1 MDSNVSTNA
10 KSNPA
15 KYSFQLTTPSDAE
28 IGFLSTSN
36 DLTSVELTTPS
47 LKSKNA
53 VERIRGSSSF
63 SGRRSS
69 VTPYGNRVS
78 RGPTS
83 KTPRPSV
90 TPRHLDA
97 STLVAIV
104 EGRGLAKGEIGMAAI
119 DLKGSEMTLFQFSD
133 GASYMRLLTKLNILS
148 PIEILMPST
157 ACENGK
163 MATLF
168 DLLRERYPNTNLTTV
183 QRRYFN
189 ETAGLQ
195 YIKDLCAPEY
205 ATVEIAVR
213 SKYYCL
219 ATAAAL
225 LKYVEFIQNVV
236 YAPNSLKVVF
246 KGSENTTMIDTSV
259 AKNLELVQNTKDSRS
274 SHSLFGI
281 MNHTKTPG
289 GSRLLRANI
298 LQPPCDLQT
307 IDVRLSCIEELM
319 DKEELFLNLQ
329 AVLSKFLDI
338 EHLISLCIQIPKKE
352 DVKAAETRITEII
365 YLKHTLELVESLK
378 DVIKEGKNPLF
389 VIYTE
394 ALEDERFS
402 LLLET
407 IQTVINE
414 ETMLQK
420 GTLNMR
426 TQKVFL
432 IKPGI
437 NGMLDVVRKVYT
449 ECIDDIAELIKQ
461 LSDRYGMTLKPSYSV
476 GRGFFIQICDNV
488 PIDSL
493 PDFFIKIVKTKS
505 LVTCTTDD
513 LIKMNGRV
521 TEALNEIYLLTAM
534 VISELMVNIR
544 KYISCMHKLAEGVSI
559 LDLIVSFT
567 HACSISNYVRPEF
580 TDTLAIK
587 SGRHPILDKISSP
600 GSVIPNDIYASEASC
615 FIIMTGPNM
624 SGKSTYLK
632 QIVLLQVMAQVGS
645 FVPAEYASLRL
656 ADQIFARVGTDDDI
670 ETNSSTFTLE
680 MKEMNYI
687 LKNASD
693 KSLIIIDELG
703 RGTSVD
709 EGIGIC
715 YSICEHLLQ
724 IKAFTFFA
732 THFMELCNL
741 ETMYPCSENYHM
753 TVHRSD
759 ESEMPS
765 LVFNHVLSKG
775 RTQQTNYGISL
786 AKMSSLPESL
796 IETAMTISSNIR
808 NRENNVHGEVPQEAR
823 KRRAIF
829 RLGTRLLQVAQHS
842 KLDDVALRVY
852 LEGLKRHYMQEIQSS
867 KENTNS

>member
-246 KGSENTTMIDTSV
+246 KGSENTTMI
-259 AKNLELVQNTKDSRS
+259 
-274 SHSLFGI
+274 
-281 MNHTKTPG
+281 
-289 GSRLLRANI
+289 
-298 LQPPCDLQT
+298 
-307 IDVRLSCIEELM
+307 
-319 DKEELFLNLQ
+319 
-329 AVLSKFLDI
+329 VLSKFLDI